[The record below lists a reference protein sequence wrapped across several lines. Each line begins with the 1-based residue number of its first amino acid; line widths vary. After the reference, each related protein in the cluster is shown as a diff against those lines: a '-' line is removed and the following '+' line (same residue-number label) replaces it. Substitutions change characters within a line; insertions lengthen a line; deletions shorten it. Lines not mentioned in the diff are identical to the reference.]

1 MSFSLYCIKKCP
13 IGKEKSSKFLTDCE
27 SVWDASSDM
36 KKFVSECQCKYR
48 KEKEDYDKKYSR
60 NNL

>member
-13 IGKEKSSKFLTDCE
+13 VGKEKSDKILANCE

-36 KKFVSECQCKYR
+36 KKFVSKCQCKYR
-48 KEKEDYDKKYSR
+48 KEKEDYERKPIND
-60 NNL
+60 